1 MHNFDKELWR
11 AKRFLDGGRIHF
23 QPAVNEDLAATSMW
37 GTQQAA
43 VIDDARYDGVFG
55 IWYGKAPASTAASTP
70 FATPI

>member
-11 AKRFLDGGRIHF
+11 AKRFVEGGRIHF

-37 GTQQAA
+37 GTQQCA
-43 VIDDARYDGVFG
+43 VLGDARYDGVFG